1 LGEAPLTEGP
11 LMSADIAH
19 RMLSSRGEFQD
30 ALRAAFEQAA
40 TQGCR
45 EIWLSDT
52 DFSCW
57 PIGDIKV
64 VEHLTAWAMS
74 HRKLTVLAQHY
85 DDVVKHHPRWAT
97 FRRQWSHVVTC
108 RSFEE
113 AEPGVIP
120 SMFLAPGIVTVRLFD
135 AENFRASVSSD
146 LADAL
151 RAKDTLDA
159 VLQRS
164 AEAFPATT
172 LGL

>member
-1 LGEAPLTEGP
+1 
-11 LMSADIAH
+11 MSADIPH

-40 TQGCR
+40 SEGCP

-57 PIGDIKV
+57 PLGDSGV
-64 VEHLTAWAMS
+64 VAHLAAWAMS
-74 HRKLTVLAQHY
+74 HRRLTVLAQHY
-85 DDVVKHHPRWAT
+85 DDVARRHPRWVT

-108 RSFEE
+108 RALEE
-113 AEPGVIP
+113 AEAIP
-120 SMFLAPGIVTVRLFD
+120 SMFLAPGVVTVRLFD
-135 AENFRASVSSD
+135 AETCRASVSSD
-146 LADAL
+146 VADAV
-151 RAKDTLDA
+151 RAKEALDA

-164 AEAFPATT
+164 AEAFPAAT